1 MYIWGSM
8 ILGISECRCSDPPWT
23 PVFTVLLP
31 SWRHGPLLIHWC
43 QTGRTRRTAKSSHT
57 HTSSHNTR
65 LQHTLLHEGSF
76 SAAHTPWTQYGVR
89 ASLQQTAA
97 SASDCQLNQIGS
109 ALPWWWRM
117 EEKKKERGKKKKM
130 WREWRGVGQWIRNE
144 SQRTRCVKEWSAK
157 WSEERKRA
165 EDLTVTVKERE
176 KERKSGGNKGREAGR
191 AALQRGRIQSEEVR
205 PTRSRGLLFT

>member
-117 EEKKKERGKKKKM
+117 EEKKKERE
-130 WREWRGVGQWIRNE
+130 RRR
-144 SQRTRCVKEWSAK
+144 RRCGG
-157 WSEERKRA
+157 SEEESVSESEMRVRERDAWKSDQRS
-165 EDLTVTVKERE
+165 EVRRERE
-176 KERKSGGNKGREAGR
+176 RRIWQLQWKRERRREDSIRGSETNTQSW
-191 AALQRGRIQSEEVR
+191 AAIYIN
-205 PTRSRGLLFT
+205 